1 MAIESLATSLAID
14 ESLHAAFE
22 RFLNE
27 RGQRPR
33 LLSLGEPFHGEE
45 TFPRLRNDLLRGL
58 VDHAR
63 CRCVALE
70 SDCLAGRLVDDYVL
84 GGTWH
89 LDQVMADGISHGFGA
104 FPANRALVEW
114 LGEHNRVHAPED
126 QVRFAGFDAPMENSA
141 ESGAHSPRAALD
153 ILHTFLMANRA
164 SVPHSWSR
172 IEDLLGDEARWT
184 NPAATMD
191 PSQSI
196 GDSAGVRELRLITD
210 DLGRLLTSR
219 APQFTEDNASDA
231 PRSDAVRSNAP
242 GSNAPGSD
250 ALRDAELAARTAAG
264 LLAYHAVLA
273 RTDPQE
279 RMESC
284 MGIRDAMMAANLH
297 ALATREHDH
306 GHGPVLA
313 FTHNEHLRRN
323 AARNVGWSPA
333 GAHLARTY
341 GRDYVAIATAIGSA
355 PHRGIDEPPANTV
368 EGLLAA
374 TTSTPRLV
382 PLTEL
387 TALVAESTNLTRRTT
402 ENRGYFPLDPAKLT
416 DFDTVLF
423 LPHIAPP
430 GPATEAE

>member
-1 MAIESLATSLAID
+1 MATD
-14 ESLHAAFE
+14 ESLHTAVE

-33 LLSLGEPFHGEE
+33 LLGLGEPFHGEE

-58 VDHAR
+58 VDHGH

-70 SDCLAGRLVDDYVL
+70 SDCLAGRLVDDYVR

-104 FPANRALVEW
+104 SPANRALVEW
-114 LGEHNRVHAPED
+114 LGEHNRVRAPAD

-153 ILHTFLMANRA
+153 VLHTFLAAN
-164 SVPHSWSR
+164 STTVPHEWSR

-184 NPAATMD
+184 DPAATMD
-191 PSQSI
+191 PSRSI
-196 GDSAGVRELRLITD
+196 GDSAEVRELRLITD

-219 APQFTEDNASDA
+219 APQFTEDAASDA
-231 PRSDAVRSNAP
+231 
-242 GSNAPGSD
+242 
-250 ALRDAELAARTAAG
+250 LWDAELAARTATG

-273 RTDPQE
+273 RTDPEE

-284 MGIRDAMMAANLH
+284 MGIRDAMMAANLR

-323 AARNVGWSPA
+323 AARNVRWSPA
-333 GAHLARTY
+333 GAHLSRAY
-341 GRDYVAIATAIGSA
+341 GADYAAVATAIGSA
-355 PHRGIDEPPANTV
+355 PHRGIGEPPANTV

-374 TTSTPRLV
+374 TTSAPRLV
-382 PLTEL
+382 PLAELTEL
-387 TALVAESTNLTRRTT
+387 VAGAATTLTTRTT
-402 ENRGYFPLDPAKLT
+402 ENRGYFPLDPATLT
-416 DFDTVLF
+416 DFDAVLF
-423 LPHIAPP
+423 LPRIAPP
-430 GPATEAE
+430 GPAGEARWASPAQTPSPS

>member
-1 MAIESLATSLAID
+1 MAID
-14 ESLHAAFE
+14 ESMHTTVE
-22 RFLNE
+22 WSLNE
-27 RGQRPR
+27 RARQSR
-33 LLSLGEPFHGEE
+33 LLALGEPFHGEE

-58 VDHAR
+58 VDRDR

-70 SDCLAGRLVDDYVL
+70 SDCLAGRLVDDHVR

-104 FPANRALVEW
+104 SPANRALVEW
-114 LGEHNRVHAPED
+114 LGEHNGTRPSAD

-153 ILHTFLMANRA
+153 ILHTFLTANSA
-164 SVPHSWSR
+164 TVPHTWDR
-172 IEDLLGDEARWT
+172 IEELLGDEARWT

-196 GDSAGVRELRLITD
+196 GDTAEVRELRLIAD
-210 DLGRLLTSR
+210 DLGRLLTSQ
-219 APQFTEDNASDA
+219 APRFTEDDSAE
-231 PRSDAVRSNAP
+231 
-242 GSNAPGSD
+242 
-250 ALRDAELAARTAAG
+250 ALRDAELAARTASG

-323 AARNVGWSPA
+323 ASRNVRWSPA
-333 GAHLARTY
+333 GAHLSRGY
-341 GRDYVAIATAIGSA
+341 GPDYVAIATAIGSA

-374 TTSTPRLV
+374 TTSEPRLI
-382 PLTEL
+382 PLAEL
-387 TALVAESTNLTRRTT
+387 TQLVAENAALTRRAT
-402 ENRGYFPLDPAKLT
+402 ENRGYFPLDPATLT
-416 DFDTVLF
+416 DFDAVLF
-423 LPHIAPP
+423 LPHIDAP
-430 GPATEAE
+430 GAATEARWTRRP

>member
-1 MAIESLATSLAID
+1 MAID
-14 ESLHAAFE
+14 ESMHTTVE
-22 RFLNE
+22 WSLNE
-27 RGQRPR
+27 RARQSR
-33 LLSLGEPFHGEE
+33 LLALGEPFHGEE

-58 VDHAR
+58 VDRDR

-70 SDCLAGRLVDDYVL
+70 SDCLAGRLVDDHVR

-104 FPANRALVEW
+104 SPANRALVEW
-114 LGEHNRVHAPED
+114 LGEHNRTRPSAD

-153 ILHTFLMANRA
+153 MLHTFLTANSA
-164 SVPHSWSR
+164 TVPHAWGR

-196 GDSAGVRELRLITD
+196 GDTAEVRELRLIAD
-210 DLGRLLTSR
+210 DLGRLLASR
-219 APQFTEDNASDA
+219 APQFTDDDSAE
-231 PRSDAVRSNAP
+231 
-242 GSNAPGSD
+242 
-250 ALRDAELAARTAAG
+250 ALWDAELAARTATG

-323 AARNVGWSPA
+323 ASRNVRWSPA
-333 GAHLARTY
+333 GAHLSRDY
-341 GRDYVAIATAIGSA
+341 GPDYVAVATAIGSA

-374 TTSTPRLV
+374 TTSTPRLI
-382 PLTEL
+382 PLAEL
-387 TALVAESTNLTRRTT
+387 AQLVSKKPALTTRTT
-402 ENRGYFPLDPAKLT
+402 ENRGYFPLDPATLT
-416 DFDTVLF
+416 DFDAVLF
-423 LPHIAPP
+423 LPHIDPP
-430 GPATEAE
+430 GAATEAS